1 MACVFVRF
9 QTTTV
14 DLFRSKGMPDK
25 KTDRRVERSRELLL
39 DALVSLLM
47 ERGYERLTIQNLLD
61 RAGVGRATFYAH
73 FQNKE
78 DLLSSSV
85 ARLRGFLTA
94 QRDCTGPNKGS
105 EAGQLRFAPPFF
117 QHLESHRRI
126 YHSTIGRDSEFTV
139 EQHMQRML
147 RELVREDIESS
158 HKGKANAAAVDL
170 AVRYAVGTLWA
181 IVTWWME
188 SKHPLPALEIDSLF
202 RHTALPGLKAI
213 FQGVDSPTPPATSS
227 RS

>member
-1 MACVFVRF
+1 
-9 QTTTV
+9 
-14 DLFRSKGMPDK
+14 MPDK

-73 FQNKE
+73 FQSKE
-78 DLLSSSV
+78 DLLSHSV

-94 QRDCTGPNKGS
+94 QRDCAGGS
-105 EAGQLRFAPPFF
+105 NEDGRAGQLRFALPFF

-126 YHSTIGRDSEFTV
+126 YHCTIGRDSEFTV

-147 RELVREDIESS
+147 RELVREDLESS

-181 IVTWWME
+181 IVIWWME
-188 SKHPLPALEIDSLF
+188 SKHPLPALEIDSVF
-202 RHTALPGLKAI
+202 RRTASPGLEAI
-213 FQGVDSPTPPATSS
+213 FQTFSSPARRATSS

>member
-1 MACVFVRF
+1 
-9 QTTTV
+9 
-14 DLFRSKGMPDK
+14 MPDK

-73 FQNKE
+73 FQSKE
-78 DLLSSSV
+78 DLLSNSI

-94 QRDCTGPNKGS
+94 QRDCVEPGKSG
-105 EAGQLRFAPPFF
+105 EAGQLRFALPFF
-117 QHLESHRRI
+117 QHLENHRRI
-126 YHSTIGRDSEFTV
+126 YYSTIGRDSEFTV

-147 RELVREDIESS
+147 RELVREDIEIS

-181 IVTWWME
+181 MVIWWME

-202 RHTALPGLKAI
+202 RRTASPGLEAI
-213 FQGVDSPTPPATSS
+213 FQSFSSPTQRARSS